1 MEKILNL
8 STIKELAPARAFER
22 GQDYFQR
29 GLVRSLSEYNGCITA
44 KVKGTHTYA
53 VRLNIEVDDDFDYSC
68 TCPMGDE
75 GEFCKHCVAV
85 ALSLLKQK
93 DNEGKKSR
101 AKITLHDVQDYLATL
116 DKDTLIKMMMQQV
129 QENESLR
136 QKLIF
141 QASQVI
147 SGECNTILWMQ
158 MIRSAFEINDYVDY
172 YEMSHY
178 MEGVFDM
185 VDAMEELL
193 ENGHTEEVIGLAEY
207 ALYQAG
213 IALNSVDDSDGEMG
227 EAIYSLQELHFEACQ
242 QAKPDPE
249 ELAARLFDMELNSK
263 WDIFCGAAEIYASI
277 LGETGLAA
285 YRRLTNEKWAK
296 IEPFESKRNL
306 RETHSHASLNLVRM
320 METLAEM
327 SGDIEELVEIKKRDL
342 SYAYHYLQIAEL
354 YKNAGNKD
362 KALEWAQA
370 GIKAF
375 PTRTDSRL
383 REFLADEYHI
393 RNRHDDALKLIWA
406 NFEDHLC
413 LDEYQK
419 LKLHADK
426 AVQWPQW
433 REKSI
438 DLIRKN
444 IAMDKRKVDPWGF
457 SPGYSLLVEIFLWE
471 NNTEAAWQEA
481 RKGGCSPSLWMQL
494 AAGRKKNNPA
504 DAVEVYKKNVDSTIN
519 QKNNKAYENAV
530 KLIKKIKTLMT
541 SMNKDAAFAGYL
553 LEIRTKHKPKRNFMM
568 LLDKIK

>member
-1 MEKILNL
+1 
-8 STIKELAPARAFER
+8 
-22 GQDYFQR
+22 
-29 GLVRSLSEYNGCITA
+29 
-44 KVKGTHTYA
+44 
-53 VRLNIEVDDDFDYSC
+53 
-68 TCPMGDE
+68 
-75 GEFCKHCVAV
+75 
-85 ALSLLKQK
+85 
-93 DNEGKKSR
+93 
-101 AKITLHDVQDYLATL
+101 
-116 DKDTLIKMMMQQV
+116 
-129 QENESLR
+129 
-136 QKLIF
+136 
-141 QASQVI
+141 
-147 SGECNTILWMQ
+147 
-158 MIRSAFEINDYVDY
+158 
-172 YEMSHY
+172 
-178 MEGVFDM
+178 
-185 VDAMEELL
+185 
-193 ENGHTEEVIGLAEY
+193 
-207 ALYQAG
+207 
-213 IALNSVDDSDGEMG
+213 
-227 EAIYSLQELHFEACQ
+227 
-242 QAKPDPE
+242 
-249 ELAARLFDMELNSK
+249 
-263 WDIFCGAAEIYASI
+263 
-277 LGETGLAA
+277 
-285 YRRLTNEKWAK
+285 
-296 IEPFESKRNL
+296 
-306 RETHSHASLNLVRM
+306 

-327 SGDIEELVEIKKRDL
+327 YGDIEELVEIKKRDL

-383 REFLADEYHI
+383 REFLADEYYI

-406 NFEDHLC
+406 NFEDHC

-494 AAGRKKNNPA
+494 AAGREKNHPA

-553 LEIRTKHKPKRNFMM
+553 LEIR
-568 LLDKIK
+568 IKYKTQTQFHDASG